1 MTAVFVNMAA
11 VILGSSLGIIF
22 RSKIKQRYVSSVIA
36 ALALVTVVIGVSSAV
51 ETENLLCVII
61 CMALGTA
68 LGELLRIDDRIEGAG
83 DFVKHMLLRGRVKES
98 RFTEGFVSAC
108 ILFCVGSMTIMGSFE
123 AGINGDCGIIYAK
136 SALDFVS
143 SAAFG
148 AAMGVG
154 VTFSAVFILLFQGG
168 LTLLAGVLAPYLS
181 PEVVTEMSA
190 AGGAILIGMGINM
203 LELSGKRIKVANMLP
218 AVFLPIGFL
227 PLYNWIAVLL
237 AGVQG

>member
-1 MTAVFVNMAA
+1 MTAVFVNMGT

-22 RSKIKQRYVSSVIA
+22 RSRIKQRYISSVIA
-36 ALALVTVVIGVSSAV
+36 ALALVTIVIGVSSAV
-51 ETENLLCVII
+51 ETANLLCVII

-68 LGELLRIDDRIEGAG
+68 LGELLSIDDRIEGAG
-83 DFVKHMLLRGRVKES
+83 GFVKNRILRGRVKES

-123 AGINGDCGIIYAK
+123 AGINGDCSIIYAK

-154 VTFSAVFILLFQGG
+154 VTFSAAFILLFQGG
-168 LTLLAGVLAPYLS
+168 LTLLAGVLAPFLS
-181 PEVVTEMSA
+181 QEIVTEMSA

-203 LELSGKRIKVANMLP
+203 LELSDRRVKVANMLP
-218 AVFLPIGFL
+218 AVFLPIGFI
-227 PLYNWIAVLL
+227 PLYNWITGLL
-237 AGVQG
+237 EVVQG

>member
-1 MTAVFVNMAA
+1 MTAVFINMAT

-22 RSKIKQRYVSSVIA
+22 RNRIKQEYINSVIA
-36 ALALVTVVIGVSSAV
+36 ALGLVTIVIGITSAI

-61 CMALGTA
+61 CMALGTV

-83 DFVKHMLLRGRVKES
+83 DFVKDTLLRGKMNES

-123 AGINGDCGIIYAK
+123 AGINGDGSIIYAK
-136 SALDFVS
+136 SVLDFVS
-143 SAAFG
+143 STAFG
-148 AAMGVG
+148 AAMGIG
-154 VTFSAVFILLFQGG
+154 VTFSALFILLFQGG
-168 LTLLAGVLAPYLS
+168 LTLLAGALSPFLS

-203 LELSGKRIKVANMLP
+203 LELSDKRIKVANMLP
-218 AVFLPIGFL
+218 AVFLPIAFV
-227 PLYNWIAVLL
+227 PLYNWLSGLL
-237 AGVQG
+237 AVG